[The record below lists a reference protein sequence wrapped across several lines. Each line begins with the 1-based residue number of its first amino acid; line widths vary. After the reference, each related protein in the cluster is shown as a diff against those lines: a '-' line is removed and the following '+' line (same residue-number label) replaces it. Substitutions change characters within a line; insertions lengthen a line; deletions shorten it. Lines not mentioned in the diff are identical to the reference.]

1 MGRLSRR
8 RIQTCRWREAKR
20 LRALSRVK
28 KLPPASTARHVSVL
42 VAGDKVAGLIAMR
55 EPCPDAEAG
64 IQALKAAGIARVM
77 LTGDNGPVRAC

>member
-1 MGRLSRR
+1 
-8 RIQTCRWREAKR
+8 
-20 LRALSRVK
+20 
-28 KLPPASTARHVSVL
+28 VSVL